1 MITNTIILFSILY
14 RAISQPLPLDAAWH
28 VDNARRQKGIV
39 SIPRRTDAPTGIAR
53 PNREQSRISAPAQKS
68 AMSTDVAI

>member
-1 MITNTIILFSILY
+1 MIIILFSFLY
-14 RAISQPLPLDAAWH
+14 RAISQPSPLPLDAAWH
-28 VDNARRQKGIV
+28 IDNARRQKGIV

-68 AMSTDVAI
+68 AMSTDVAV